1 MIGEVS
7 SVTSQVATTNSST
20 SKLNMDK
27 DAFLK
32 IFLAQLQ
39 YQDPLNPANGTE
51 FIAELAQFGM
61 LEQLAN
67 LADALNQLLQFEQ
80 KAQAASLIGK
90 TVKIAGNGNSL
101 VEGLVSAVRW
111 SGGRVTLVVND
122 QEYDP
127 AAVIEVK

>member
-1 MIGEVS
+1 VIGDVS
-7 SVTSQVATTNSST
+7 SISSQQGTTTSSL
-20 SKLNMDK
+20 SKLNLDK

-67 LADALNQLLQFEQ
+67 LTDALNQLVQYEQ

-90 TVKIAGNGNSL
+90 TVKIAGDGNSM
-101 VEGLVSAVRW
+101 VEGVVSAVRW
-111 SGGRVTLVVND
+111 SGNQVSLVVND
-122 QEYDP
+122 QEYNP

>member
-7 SVTSQVATTNSST
+7 SIATNTLAANSST
-20 SKLNMDK
+20 SKLNLDK

-67 LADALNQLLQFEQ
+67 LTDALNQLLQFEQ

-90 TVKIAGNGNSL
+90 TVKIAGEGNSL
-101 VEGLVSAVRW
+101 IEGVVSAVRW
-111 SGGRVTLVVND
+111 SGGQVSLVVND
-122 QEYDP
+122 KEYYP
-127 AAVIEVK
+127 AAVIEVR

>member
-1 MIGEVS
+1 MIGDVS
-7 SVTSQVATTNSST
+7 SISSQQGTTTSSL
-20 SKLNMDK
+20 SKLNLDK

-67 LADALNQLLQFEQ
+67 LTDALNQLVQYEQ
-80 KAQAASLIGK
+80 KAQVASLIGK
-90 TVKIAGNGNSL
+90 TVKIAGDGNSM
-101 VEGLVSAVRW
+101 VEGVVSAVRW
-111 SGGRVTLVVND
+111 SGNQVSLVVND
-122 QEYDP
+122 QEYNP

>member
-1 MIGEVS
+1 VIGDVS
-7 SVTSQVATTNSST
+7 SISSQQGTTTSSL
-20 SKLNMDK
+20 SKLNLDK

-67 LADALNQLLQFEQ
+67 LTDALNQLVQYEQ
-80 KAQAASLIGK
+80 KAQVASLIGK
-90 TVKIAGNGNSL
+90 TVKIAGDGNSM
-101 VEGLVSAVRW
+101 VEGVVSAVRW
-111 SGGRVTLVVND
+111 SGNQVSLVVND
-122 QEYDP
+122 QEYNP

>member
-1 MIGEVS
+1 MIGDVS
-7 SVTSQVATTNSST
+7 SISSQQGTTISSL
-20 SKLNMDK
+20 SKLNLDK

-67 LADALNQLLQFEQ
+67 LTDALNQLVQYEQ

-90 TVKIAGNGNSL
+90 TVKIAGDGNSM
-101 VEGLVSAVRW
+101 VEGVVSAVRW
-111 SGGRVTLVVND
+111 SGNQVSLVVND
-122 QEYDP
+122 QEYNP